1 MDNEKNGKEKKEKD
15 QSLARN
21 VIIITETTGY

>member
-21 VIIITETTGY
+21 VIITETTGY